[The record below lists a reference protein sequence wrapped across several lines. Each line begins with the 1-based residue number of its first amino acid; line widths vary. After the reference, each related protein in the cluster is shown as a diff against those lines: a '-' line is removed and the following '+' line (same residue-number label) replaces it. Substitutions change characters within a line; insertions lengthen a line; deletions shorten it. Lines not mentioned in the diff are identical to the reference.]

1 MRFLPS
7 TSFQPEQES
16 AVLLPELARV
26 CRQLGVQFVRAS
38 VVEVRTLA
46 YRAAW
51 SISENGDIAPAR
63 AGRAMDNAFPGA
75 ASAIASLADA
85 EPEQTLVHRQSPRR
99 WAFTW
104 SLDNRLA
111 VVAEVQYR
119 ERRDAVGDI
128 DRVLVRLLC
137 AASVRSHTLNEPD
150 TLPNA
155 PELVWPQVD
164 RRARQA
170 LPLRLWL
177 ALALMLAA
185 GLLLGWAALLPSAN
199 AALLQGVLGGGAA
212 AALLAAALLG
222 WQLVLTRRHSRR
234 H

>member
-7 TSFQPEQES
+7 TSFQPDQES

-51 SISENGDIAPAR
+51 SISENGDVAPAGT
-63 AGRAMDNAFPGA
+63 GRGMDSAFAGA

-85 EPEQTLVHRQSPRR
+85 EPEETLVHRQSPRR

-104 SLDNRLA
+104 SLDRRLA

-137 AASVRSHTLNEPD
+137 AASVRRHTGDEPD
-150 TLPNA
+150 TLPAA

-170 LPLRLWL
+170 PPWRLWL
-177 ALALMLAA
+177 ALALVLVLAA
-185 GLLLGWAALLPSAN
+185 GLLLGWAALLAGAD
-199 AALLQGVLGGGAA
+199 AAVPQRVLAGGAGA
-212 AALLAAALLG
+212 TLLAAGLLG
-222 WQLVLTRRHSRR
+222 WELGAARRRR
-234 H
+234 R